1 MENHL
6 NSCLASKGNV
16 TNDNFEITA
25 RFDFLSPPTDP
36 DCTRKNPSWT
46 GRLDLEENDDK
57 GEEEVKQYLP
67 ETDGLWHMSQSK
79 KHQHLLKHPVIA
91 LFLWLKWKRMGA
103 AYNRNLAVYAAFVAV
118 LTAYIFVLYA
128 GRSIRAGAFLD
139 ESCGNQQGTVK
150 NESVLAEVASNE
162 AMLSNYRD
170 ASALWYLLLV
180 LL

>member
-1 MENHL
+1 MVLKVVVGSQMGANIGMENVYGEVPINHILPETMENHL

-46 GRLDLEENDDK
+46 GRLDLEENDAK

-67 ETDGLWHMSQSK
+67 ETEGLWHMSQSK

-103 AYNRNLAVYAAFVAV
+103 AYNR
-118 LTAYIFVLYA
+118 
-128 GRSIRAGAFLD
+128 
-139 ESCGNQQGTVK
+139 CGQ
-150 NESVLAEVASNE
+150 
-162 AMLSNYRD
+162 R
-170 ASALWYLLLV
+170 V
-180 LL
+180 LLSLLYFLALTPVVKKKVT